1 MRGIDIRHDEIEI
14 ERIRQKVGLPKEQ
27 AHNLIIQIMREKVL
41 EEKEVEREKK
51 CYCPHCGG
59 KLTD

>member
-1 MRGIDIRHDEIEI
+1 MHDEVEI

-41 EEKEVEREKK
+41 EEKEAVREKK
-51 CYCPHCGG
+51 CYCPHCGE

>member
-1 MRGIDIRHDEIEI
+1 MHDETEI

-41 EEKEVEREKK
+41 EEKKWKGKRNVIAHIAVES
-51 CYCPHCGG
+51 
-59 KLTD
+59 